1 MRMTQNLWIDLIKKR
16 DNNTDSDW
24 MLHLLTAQQPA
35 TQITVVPKVTGLRA
49 VWIDDLVGD

>member
-16 DNNTDSDW
+16 NNTDSGW
-24 MLHLLTAQQPA
+24 MLHLLTTQQPA

-49 VWIDDLVGD
+49 VRVDDLVGD